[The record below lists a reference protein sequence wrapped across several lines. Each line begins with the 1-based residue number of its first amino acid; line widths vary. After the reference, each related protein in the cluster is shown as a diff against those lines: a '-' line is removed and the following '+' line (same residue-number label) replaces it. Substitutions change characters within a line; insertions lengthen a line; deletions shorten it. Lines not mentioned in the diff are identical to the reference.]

1 MKTYIV
7 ARIAQTLVALVV
19 ITIIVSL
26 LVRAAGDP
34 TMILLPMDASPED
47 RDRLRHDMGLDKPLY
62 LQYLIFMG
70 NVFKGDFGTST
81 QFRQPALKSV
91 LERFPAT
98 LQLASLSM
106 VGIMVIGVPA
116 GVYAALKRGS
126 LSDWAIRFF
135 ALLGNSFPSFW
146 LGIILMLLFAVWLKW
161 LPPGGKGTPQHL
173 VLPTVTLAW
182 YLAGGVTRL
191 VRSNMLEVLGRDFIR
206 TARAKGLSGRAVT
219 WRHAFRNALLPVVT
233 YTGVIFLRLIAGT
246 VVVETVF
253 GWPGVG
259 RAVVTSVAW
268 RDYPMVQ
275 TVVILLGAI
284 VLIGNLVV
292 DILYYYIDPRLRRT

>member
-253 GWPGVG
+253 G
-259 RAVVTSVAW
+259 
-268 RDYPMVQ
+268 
-275 TVVILLGAI
+275 
-284 VLIGNLVV
+284 
-292 DILYYYIDPRLRRT
+292 